1 MISMKLVITF
11 FSCCVSKEL
20 KLAKFALS
28 LPSIMVALFLKL
40 SMIIEKKRDMLHRVM
55 HFDCRS

>member
-1 MISMKLVITF
+1 MKLVITF

-40 SMIIEKKRDMLHRVM
+40 SMIIEKKKGYVA
-55 HFDCRS
+55 